1 MTLFL
6 FDPKKPADHASSAQ
20 PSVAYKRSWRDIF
33 VPSPS
38 RMPQVPKATGRLVEN
53 DVAVEILKDRIAT
66 ATCKS
71 LRKERFGFRTFSTSP
86 AITIYSGK
94 ETQEM
99 QTENRFLFDRS
110 HPLRK

>member
-1 MTLFL
+1 MTSFI
-6 FDPKKPADHASSAQ
+6 FDPKKQGASTSSGIANN
-20 PSVAYKRSWRDIF
+20 VYKRSWRDIF
-33 VPSPS
+33 VPSPGG
-38 RMPQVPKATGRLVEN
+38 MPQMPKTTGRLVEN
-53 DVAVEILKDRIAT
+53 DVAMEILKNRIPT

-86 AITIYSGK
+86 AITISHGK